1 MELNIKIDTPEKV
14 KIEIPSCI
22 LDGINERFIL
32 RGYQEETIKRF
43 IYYLQNKSYYQK
55 DVVCDDM
62 LFFNKNH
69 LLFNIATGGGK
80 TLLMACMIL
89 YLHNEFGY
97 NNFLFLS
104 HLNSINIKTI
114 DNFFNKNSSKYLFSK
129 NVNIRQSECFDFVEN
144 VININVGTY
153 QSLASLLKTCK
164 ENAFNLEDVKNK
176 KIVIIADESHHL
188 NAGVDKE
195 SGEWENAVNRVLN
208 NNDENFLLE
217 WTATINWNDVKL
229 KDKYLSKC
237 LYKYDLREFY
247 KSGYTKT
254 ISLLQRDVEN
264 DNLMLGAVILNK
276 YRECL
281 FNEIGINV
289 KPVILFKSKTI
300 ADSLENHKKFNELI
314 DELDDGKIKIFFGG
328 LDDGSVTKVACE
340 YLINKYNNLV
350 ELLKMDFVDG
360 NIINT
365 NNDKEIDE
373 NAVLLNTLEN
383 KNNNK
388 RVIFSVD
395 KLNEGWDV
403 LNLFDIVKLY
413 TTQSKVETVRE
424 AQLIGRGARYCGFE
438 YENREF
444 GKRKFDEFDKYGILE
459 QLYFHSSQDN
469 LAISKLKDEL
479 AKNGIEIKENKKIE
493 IKMKKAV
500 SEKMQIEKVFC
511 NKKELKN
518 LVSNDYDIYEDI
530 RLFLSNKIYDIKTNK
545 EVSFNLMDKSDIENK
560 VVDICEKEILLSKID
575 TSIKLGA
582 IVDNVNYNFEKL
594 YKRLQ
599 IWSFED
605 FIKMI
610 DSFDVKVKNWTGS
623 RVEQYNLYSWVLDE
637 IYNKIISKEVKAYCG
652 SKTFNDKKF
661 LDVFSPY
668 IIKTLEN
675 KELIYDEEFLV
686 YDKADF
692 TSEEEDFVKFF
703 KIKIYD
709 KLKEKYDNVY
719 LVRNE
724 KKLKLFQFDNNGTG
738 FEPDFVL
745 FFKSDN
751 VNYQVYIEPKGN
763 NLIGYDCE
771 KEVFL
776 KQITKLTQEGKIN
789 LEYNKDVYEENK
801 SYKLFGLSF
810 YNKEKEDKE
819 NIINSEFCELFL
831 NK

>member
-22 LDGINERFIL
+22 LDGINERFVL
-32 RGYQEETIKRF
+32 REYQEEAIKRF
-43 IYYLQNKSYYQK
+43 TYYLKNKSYYQK

-264 DNLMLGAVILNK
+264 DNLMLGAVVLNK

-314 DELDDGKIKIFFGG
+314 DELDDGKIKIFFDG

-365 NNDKEIDE
+365 NNDK
-373 NAVLLNTLEN
+373 
-383 KNNNK
+383 K
-388 RVIFSVD
+388 
-395 KLNEGWDV
+395 
-403 LNLFDIVKLY
+403 
-413 TTQSKVETVRE
+413 
-424 AQLIGRGARYCGFE
+424 
-438 YENREF
+438 
-444 GKRKFDEFDKYGILE
+444 
-459 QLYFHSSQDN
+459 
-469 LAISKLKDEL
+469 
-479 AKNGIEIKENKKIE
+479 
-493 IKMKKAV
+493 
-500 SEKMQIEKVFC
+500 
-511 NKKELKN
+511 
-518 LVSNDYDIYEDI
+518 
-530 RLFLSNKIYDIKTNK
+530 
-545 EVSFNLMDKSDIENK
+545 
-560 VVDICEKEILLSKID
+560 
-575 TSIKLGA
+575 
-582 IVDNVNYNFEKL
+582 
-594 YKRLQ
+594 
-599 IWSFED
+599 
-605 FIKMI
+605 
-610 DSFDVKVKNWTGS
+610 
-623 RVEQYNLYSWVLDE
+623 
-637 IYNKIISKEVKAYCG
+637 
-652 SKTFNDKKF
+652 
-661 LDVFSPY
+661 
-668 IIKTLEN
+668 
-675 KELIYDEEFLV
+675 
-686 YDKADF
+686 
-692 TSEEEDFVKFF
+692 
-703 KIKIYD
+703 
-709 KLKEKYDNVY
+709 
-719 LVRNE
+719 
-724 KKLKLFQFDNNGTG
+724 
-738 FEPDFVL
+738 
-745 FFKSDN
+745 
-751 VNYQVYIEPKGN
+751 
-763 NLIGYDCE
+763 
-771 KEVFL
+771 
-776 KQITKLTQEGKIN
+776 
-789 LEYNKDVYEENK
+789 
-801 SYKLFGLSF
+801 
-810 YNKEKEDKE
+810 
-819 NIINSEFCELFL
+819 
-831 NK
+831 

>member
-22 LDGINERFIL
+22 LDGINERFVL
-32 RGYQEETIKRF
+32 RGYQEEAIKRF
-43 IYYLQNKSYYQK
+43 IYYLKNKSYYQK

-62 LFFNKNH
+62 LFFNKNR

-80 TLLMACMIL
+80 TLLMACVIL

-129 NVNIRQSECFDFVEN
+129 NVNIRQSECFDFVKN
-144 VININVGTY
+144 TININVGTY

-314 DELDDGKIKIFFGG
+314 DELDDGKIKIFFDG

-789 LEYNKDVYEENK
+789 LEYNKGVYEENK

>member
-22 LDGINERFIL
+22 LDGINERFVL
-32 RGYQEETIKRF
+32 REYQEEAIKRF
-43 IYYLQNKSYYQK
+43 TYYLKNKSYYQK

-264 DNLMLGAVILNK
+264 DNLMLGAVVLNK

-314 DELDDGKIKIFFGG
+314 DELDDGKIKIFFDG

-444 GKRKFDEFDKYGILE
+444 GKRKFYESDKYGILE

-479 AKNGIEIKENKKIE
+479 ESIGIKIKNKIE
-493 IKMKKAV
+493 IKMKENIKN
-500 SEKMQIEKVFC
+500 KMQIEKVFC

-610 DSFDVKVKNWTGS
+610 DLFDVKVKNWTGS

-789 LEYNKDVYEENK
+789 LEYNKGVYEENK

>member
-1 MELNIKIDTPEKV
+1 MNLNEKIDTPEKENV
-14 KIEIPSCI
+14 EIPSCI
-22 LDGINERFIL
+22 LDGVNERFVL
-32 RGYQEETIKRF
+32 REYQEETIKRF

-237 LYKYDLREFY
+237 LYRYDLREFY

-264 DNLMLGAVILNK
+264 DNLMLGAVVLNK

-314 DELDDGKIKIFFGG
+314 DELDDGKIKIFFDG

-459 QLYFHSSQDN
+459 QL
-469 LAISKLKDEL
+469 
-479 AKNGIEIKENKKIE
+479 
-493 IKMKKAV
+493 
-500 SEKMQIEKVFC
+500 
-511 NKKELKN
+511 
-518 LVSNDYDIYEDI
+518 
-530 RLFLSNKIYDIKTNK
+530 
-545 EVSFNLMDKSDIENK
+545 
-560 VVDICEKEILLSKID
+560 
-575 TSIKLGA
+575 
-582 IVDNVNYNFEKL
+582 
-594 YKRLQ
+594 
-599 IWSFED
+599 
-605 FIKMI
+605 
-610 DSFDVKVKNWTGS
+610 
-623 RVEQYNLYSWVLDE
+623 
-637 IYNKIISKEVKAYCG
+637 
-652 SKTFNDKKF
+652 
-661 LDVFSPY
+661 
-668 IIKTLEN
+668 
-675 KELIYDEEFLV
+675 
-686 YDKADF
+686 
-692 TSEEEDFVKFF
+692 
-703 KIKIYD
+703 
-709 KLKEKYDNVY
+709 
-719 LVRNE
+719 
-724 KKLKLFQFDNNGTG
+724 
-738 FEPDFVL
+738 
-745 FFKSDN
+745 
-751 VNYQVYIEPKGN
+751 
-763 NLIGYDCE
+763 
-771 KEVFL
+771 
-776 KQITKLTQEGKIN
+776 
-789 LEYNKDVYEENK
+789 
-801 SYKLFGLSF
+801 
-810 YNKEKEDKE
+810 
-819 NIINSEFCELFL
+819 
-831 NK
+831 